1 VRQNHAACRAF
12 GGAFRDA
19 IQKRQ
24 TPVGRTIAIPAAAHQ
39 AARIPE
45 IRSST
50 PAIDVHRFQ
59 LNGKV

>member
-1 VRQNHAACRAF
+1 M
-12 GGAFRDA
+12 
-19 IQKRQ
+19 
-24 TPVGRTIAIPAAAHQ
+24 GRTIAILAAAHH

-45 IRSST
+45 IRFST